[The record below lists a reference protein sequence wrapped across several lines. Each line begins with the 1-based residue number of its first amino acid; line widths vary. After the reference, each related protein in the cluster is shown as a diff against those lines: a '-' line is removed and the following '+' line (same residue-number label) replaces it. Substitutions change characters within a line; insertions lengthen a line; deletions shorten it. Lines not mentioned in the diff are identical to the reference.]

1 LRAWGIDGCRAG
13 WLAVSIDAAGKRN
26 FTIVERIAQL
36 AALDDA
42 TVFIDIPI
50 GLPDSGYRGCDLAA
64 RRLLKGAQSRVFLG
78 LRRPLLD
85 YLNDYKAA
93 NAWAKRDGKGLA
105 KQAFNILPKI
115 AEIDALMSPQKQRR
129 FRESHP
135 ELVFRCL
142 NGGVTLPSKH
152 RAEGVAA
159 RRSLLAAHGFGE
171 LTPWLAALRGRNAKP
186 DDLFDACALAIAAQE
201 ATEGRAQRVEGPVAR
216 DSKGLRMEIWF

>member
-1 LRAWGIDGCRAG
+1 MRAWGIDGCRAG
-13 WLAVSIDAAGKRN
+13 WLAVSIDAAGKRG
-26 FTIVERIAQL
+26 FTIVERITQL

-115 AEIDALMSPQKQRR
+115 AEIDALMASFMPLI
-129 FRESHP
+129 P
-135 ELVFRCL
+135 
-142 NGGVTLPSKH
+142 
-152 RAEGVAA
+152 
-159 RRSLLAAHGFGE
+159 
-171 LTPWLAALRGRNAKP
+171 
-186 DDLFDACALAIAAQE
+186 
-201 ATEGRAQRVEGPVAR
+201 R
-216 DSKGLRMEIWF
+216 DP